1 MKITFGLA
9 LDGCEAVGPA
19 HLLNGTCC
27 GPLGLIQILETR
39 LGLKSESASAAL
51 RVTQYR
57 TLLKTLAEEQEV
69 FYRASFEK
77 DSYAVAETLLRWRD
91 DLVEAGWD
99 GQVAPDDS
107 KRLQNLAALEI
118 RAGTLLS
125 LGLADRLKSIV
136 RELACRSPQIESL

>member
-9 LDGCEAVGPA
+9 LDGCESVGPA
-19 HLLNGTCC
+19 HLLNDTYC

-39 LGLKSESASAAL
+39 LGLKSESPSAAQ

-57 TLLKTLAEEQEV
+57 TLLKTLAEEGEV

-77 DSYAVAETLLRWRD
+77 DSYAVAETLLDWRD

-99 GQVAPDDS
+99 GHAAGDNS
-107 KRLQNLAALEI
+107 KRLRDLAAIEA
-118 RAGTLLS
+118 RAGTLL
-125 LGLADRLKSIV
+125 
-136 RELACRSPQIESL
+136 